1 MHEIERRREKG
12 EKKEKGTRAKAE
24 KEYTKEKNKDG
35 LL

>member
-1 MHEIERRREKG
+1 MRLREGEKKG
-12 EKKEKGTRAKAE
+12 KKKEKGTRAKAE